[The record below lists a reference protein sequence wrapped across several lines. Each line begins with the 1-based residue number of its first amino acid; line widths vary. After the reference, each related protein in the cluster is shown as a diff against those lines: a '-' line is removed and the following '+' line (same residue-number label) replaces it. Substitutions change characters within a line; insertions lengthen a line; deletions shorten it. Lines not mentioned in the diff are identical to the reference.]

1 VKTPQGYV
9 AQNNLIACLSMLTI
23 DTCVTPKGDLLVACH
38 SGPPDCGTGPAGDG
52 KIFRIRYTGRDTPQ
66 PVLAWAAAADEF
78 RIAFDKPLRDAD
90 WAGARA
96 RTRIEAGR
104 YVSAADRFE
113 VIRPGYQVVLDQMA
127 TPRRWVDVQSLS
139 LSADRRTIV
148 LRVPRQTEAV
158 NYAVTLPTPASW
170 QTRGP
175 IHQKPELD
183 LALSLNGIQV
193 MIYANGMTSNIVLPH
208 PSPTVARAL
217 TAGSA
222 DHDAFLQRLEETK
235 ACVLLSLRGGIDIAN
250 VFVPATQPG
259 ATLDWDIDA
268 DAFANRSMTVQQDL
282 SSPVPRNVA
291 LKAEGKSTVAPLQ
304 LELTAMPLLDQG
316 GLYFA
321 LDDRVRPIALN
332 RLLASWVTT
341 PTEKPGPAEP
351 VARTD
356 VKGNWLHGRRVFFGD
371 AGCGTC
377 HTVRGEGIAFGP
389 DLSNLIFRDR
399 ESVLQDILNPSATI
413 NPDHT
418 GTTVKFKDGAEVNG
432 IPTTINDE
440 KIVLRLPAN
449 GELVRPRRDVVSI
462 EPMKNSLMTET
473 FGQSMTAEQREDL
486 LTFLLTNP
494 LEPAPI
500 TRLDPPMPPAR
511 TRDDVAAFVSASA
524 PAPANQ
530 PPLRIL
536 LCIDDQDHGLDE
548 HDYPLWQK
556 RWSRLLALADN
567 VTVETARGF
576 PSRELLAASDVTVFY
591 SRNSGWGQQAAALMD
606 EYQQRGGGLVYLHWG
621 MEGGKEAPALAERIG
636 LATGRSKFRH
646 GDMELNFTKSGH
658 PITKGFDT
666 LKFTDETYWA
676 FFGDPKRI
684 TPLAT
689 AVEEGE
695 SRIQLWVFERGK
707 ARVFGSIPGHYT
719 WTFDDPLYRVI
730 VLRGIAWVSHQEDIN
745 RLVDLA
751 LVGARIAP

>member
-1 VKTPQGYV
+1 
-9 AQNNLIACLSMLTI
+9 
-23 DTCVTPKGDLLVACH
+23 
-38 SGPPDCGTGPAGDG
+38 
-52 KIFRIRYTGRDTPQ
+52 
-66 PVLAWAAAADEF
+66 
-78 RIAFDKPLRDAD
+78 
-90 WAGARA
+90 
-96 RTRIEAGR
+96 
-104 YVSAADRFE
+104 
-113 VIRPGYQVVLDQMA
+113 
-127 TPRRWVDVQSLS
+127 
-139 LSADRRTIV
+139 
-148 LRVPRQTEAV
+148 
-158 NYAVTLPTPASW
+158 
-170 QTRGP
+170 
-175 IHQKPELD
+175 
-183 LALSLNGIQV
+183 
-193 MIYANGMTSNIVLPH
+193 
-208 PSPTVARAL
+208 
-217 TAGSA
+217 
-222 DHDAFLQRLEETK
+222 
-235 ACVLLSLRGGIDIAN
+235 
-250 VFVPATQPG
+250 
-259 ATLDWDIDA
+259 
-268 DAFANRSMTVQQDL
+268 
-282 SSPVPRNVA
+282 
-291 LKAEGKSTVAPLQ
+291 
-304 LELTAMPLLDQG
+304 
-316 GLYFA
+316 
-321 LDDRVRPIALN
+321 
-332 RLLASWVTT
+332 
-341 PTEKPGPAEP
+341 
-351 VARTD
+351 
-356 VKGNWLHGRRVFFGD
+356 
-371 AGCGTC
+371 
-377 HTVRGEGIAFGP
+377 
-389 DLSNLIFRDR
+389 
-399 ESVLQDILNPSATI
+399 
-413 NPDHT
+413 
-418 GTTVKFKDGAEVNG
+418 
-432 IPTTINDE
+432 
-440 KIVLRLPAN
+440 
-449 GELVRPRRDVVSI
+449 
-462 EPMKNSLMTET
+462 
-473 FGQSMTAEQREDL
+473 
-486 LTFLLTNP
+486 
-494 LEPAPI
+494 
-500 TRLDPPMPPAR
+500 MPPAR